1 MSFFS
6 KLIAPYRKGERN
18 FERGRAAELRR
29 DFKAA
34 EKYFRV
40 AANAFNEHIAKKK
53 KGGHEVR
60 PSHLVMAGICY
71 ARIGRYK
78 NSLRALDECIER
90 KDIPDAFLH
99 AGYAAA
105 KLGDAGRTVGYWTA
119 YPSWA
124 DQRIIANVLKEQ
136 IKSIRSQETPDLQ
149 VACEAV
155 AQAILSQDHE
165 NIKTKSFTPYKPTN
179 PPKRRY

>member
-6 KLIAPYRKGERN
+6 RLIAPYRKGERN

-34 EKYFRV
+34 EKYFQI
-40 AANAFNEHIAKKK
+40 AADAFDEHIAKKEMT
-53 KGGHEVR
+53 GQEVGT
-60 PSHLVMAGICY
+60 SHLVMAGICY
-71 ARIGRYK
+71 TRLGR
-78 NSLRALDECIER
+78 NHDALRVLDECIER
-90 KDIPDAFLH
+90 RDIPDAFLH

-105 KLGDAGRTVGYWTA
+105 KLGDAERTMTYWKE

-124 DQRIIANVLKEQ
+124 DQRIIANALNKQ
-136 IKSIRSQETPDLQ
+136 IKTISSQETPDLQ
-149 VACEAV
+149 TVC
-155 AQAILSQDHE
+155 QAISQAIFSQDHE
-165 NIKTKSFTPYKPTN
+165 NAKAKSFRPFKPTN

>member
-18 FERGRAAELRR
+18 FERARAAEFRK
-29 DFKAA
+29 DAKAA
-34 EKYFRV
+34 KNYFRIG
-40 AANAFNEHIAKKK
+40 AEAFDEHIAKKEAQGK
-53 KGGHEVR
+53 EVR

-71 ARIGRYK
+71 TRIGRFED
-78 NSLRALDECIER
+78 ALLVLDQCIQN

-105 KLGDAGRTVGYWTA
+105 QLGFVDKTINYWGN

-124 DQRIIANVLKEQ
+124 DQRIIATALKEQ
-136 IKSIRSQETPDLQ
+136 IKIVRSQKESALQ
-149 VACEAV
+149 TACESV
-155 AQAILSQDHE
+155 TQAIIKQDID
-165 NIKTKSFTPYKPTN
+165 NSRSKQFSPYNPTPH
-179 PPKRRY
+179 PKRRY